1 MSNCSCLYDIYRL
14 PMAPCWNIQWSCQ
27 SVEKSGERHG
37 WTGDYNHLSHRIY
50 FSSRHLAGRY
60 GYFLPCHAILE
71 GSHWERGGGHFC
83 LLSTIK
89 AHIGRFGSFENYR
102 WELSVV
108 WMTWWLCRRKTFWEL
123 SWKGRKVWV
132 GYSPFKPRHLNLF
145 VLSLHSFVIFRNWL
159 PETC

>member
-1 MSNCSCLYDIYRL
+1 MISIGFRWLLAEISNDHVNLSRRVEKD
-14 PMAPCWNIQWSCQ
+14 MAEQVIITISVIVFFFQQASGRAVWLFLAWSCH
-27 SVEKSGERHG
+27 SGGLSLGEG
-37 WTGDYNHLSHRIY
+37 W
-50 FSSRHLAGRY
+50 
-60 GYFLPCHAILE
+60 
-71 GSHWERGGGHFC
+71 GHFC

-89 AHIGRFGSFENYR
+89 AHIGRFGSFENYC